1 MHELGITQNLLKLA
15 LDHAEPAGVSQ
26 ITALH
31 LVIGELSSVVDDSIQ
46 FYWDFVTKGTL
57 ADGAQLHFERI
68 PAAFQCEECGVEFPR
83 NNDYACPACGSGL
96 VHVCRGEEFYLK
108 SIEVEE

>member
-15 LDHAEPAGVSQ
+15 LDHAEPAGARQ
-26 ITALH
+26 ITALY

-46 FYWDFVTKGTL
+46 FYWDFIAKGTI

-68 PAAFQCEECGVEFPR
+68 PAAFQCEACGTEFPR
-83 NNDYACPACGSGL
+83 NEDYACPACGSRH
-96 VHVCRGEEFYLK
+96 VHVIHGEEFYLK